1 MPSID
6 LPVMPSEPT
15 EKQSD
20 NTCSEMLTSN
30 TPVVRESLRFLRLI
44 GKAKPVRPC
53 QLTPKRNAS
62 HKRDPSP
69 EPTLT
74 KCHLCQKMIDLEEVG
89 CCYYDKHRFDSLL
102 YFCSEKCMDIYR
114 DSDLLIDE
122 T

>member
-1 MPSID
+1 MIIY
-6 LPVMPSEPT
+6 
-15 EKQSD
+15 
-20 NTCSEMLTSN
+20 
-30 TPVVRESLRFLRLI
+30 LRFLRLI
-44 GKAKPVRPC
+44 GKAIKPGVQPR
-53 QLTPKRNAS
+53 QRNVS
-62 HKRDPSP
+62 SKRDPSP